1 MPALT
6 EPRAADEARMPPP
19 GTPATMRGLFRR
31 VFLVNVAVLL
41 ASSAFLVLSP
51 VTVSAPIVATE
62 VAVLGVGLLT
72 ALVLN
77 ALLLRASLRPLDGLT
92 ALMERVDLLR
102 PGERLEATGTGDVAH
117 LIRTFNGMLD
127 RLETERGA
135 SAARALA
142 AQEGERQRIARELHD
157 EIGQSLTAVLLAL
170 KRAADSA
177 PDPLRDDLGAVTETV
192 RASLDEVRQVARR
205 LRPGV
210 LDDLGLVSAIDAL
223 AADVVEASGVAV
235 TVEVDPRLPR
245 LGADAELVVYRI
257 AQESLTNV
265 ARHAGAQAVDLSLL
279 HEGDAVVLRVLDD
292 GRGIGDGV
300 EGAGI
305 RGMRER
311 ALLVGAELAVGPL
324 PGGGTEVRLRVPR
337 RGDGAWEGNS
347 GPGSRAC
354 APGGS

>member
-1 MPALT
+1 M
-6 EPRAADEARMPPP
+6 
-19 GTPATMRGLFRR
+19 
-31 VFLVNVAVLL
+31 
-41 ASSAFLVLSP
+41 
-51 VTVSAPIVATE
+51 
-62 VAVLGVGLLT
+62 
-72 ALVLN
+72 LN

-102 PGERLEATGTGDVAH
+102 PGERLAAAGTGDVAH
-117 LIRTFNGMLD
+117 LMRTFNDMLD
-127 RLETERGA
+127 RLEAERGA

-170 KRAADSA
+170 KRAADTA
-177 PDPLRDDLGAVTETV
+177 PEPLRTDLGMVTETV

-223 AADVVEASGVAV
+223 AADVTEASGVPV
-235 TVEVDPRLPR
+235 TVEVDPLLPG
-245 LGADAELVVYRI
+245 LGAEAELVVYRI

-265 ARHAGAQAVDLSLL
+265 VRHAGRPGRRPVAAARRR
-279 HEGDAVVLRVLDD
+279 GAVVLTVTDD

-311 ALLVGAELAVGPL
+311 ALLVGRRARRRTARD
-324 PGGGTEVRLRVPR
+324 GGTEVRLRVPVR
-337 RGDGAWEGNS
+337 EGGWRSSLTRGSCWPTTTRSSAAGCG
-347 GPGSRAC
+347 
-354 APGGS
+354 